1 MLAGARRRTGARIRV
16 ASLAKITEA
25 REDKRSLYF
34 PCSGHLRS
42 MWRRGELRARDAEYA
57 EEAKAARELERVLL
71 LEQQRR
77 QEIVDAQVAQQAQ
90 EAAQVAR
97 EKLTVVRAYLADVR
111 CRQTGY
117 IRGTALA
124 DIKGARE
131 DRRSLYFPCSAQR
144 RRLWRQRQ
152 LAPRACA

>member
-1 MLAGARRRTGARIRV
+1 MLAGARRRIGAKIRL
-16 ASLAKITEA
+16 ASLAEIAEA

-42 MWRRGELRARDAEYA
+42 MWRRGELRARDAEEA
-57 EEAKAARELERVLL
+57 AEAKAARERERVLL

-77 QEIVDAQVAQQAQ
+77 QEIIDAQVARQAQ

-97 EKLTVVRAYLADVR
+97 QQLNVVRAYMADVR
-111 CRQTGY
+111 GRQTGY
-117 IRGTALA
+117 IRDTSLA
-124 DIKGARE
+124 DIKEARE
-131 DRRSLYFPCSAQR
+131 DRRSLHFPCSAQR

-152 LAPRACA
+152 LAPRACV